1 MVIAWNRHIRKRW
14 PLPGEQVVMGPDRAG
29 SRGIGRCHEPP
40 GLPGITG
47 ILPAIVTSGSYLVVK
62 EVNRSLSHEILGIRL
77 PEVLKSPCNNVHTIS
92 WIHCEG
98 SVDSFYMN
106 GSSVFNSMGV
116 NTTAV
121 TGDGGIRRNC

>member
-1 MVIAWNRHIRKRW
+1 
-14 PLPGEQVVMGPDRAG
+14 MGPDRAG

-40 GLPGITG
+40 GFPGITG

-77 PEVLKSPCNNVHTIS
+77 PEVLNSPRNNVHTIS

-106 GSSVFNSMGV
+106 GSSVFNIIGV

-121 TGDGGIRRNC
+121 TGDSGIRRNF